1 MIAEIE
7 ELVKEEKLENLIL
20 KLFLIVMCLVTI
32 IVNSEEYKEVFLER
46 ESINTYAKMNR
57 AIKNKEK
64 YIVINARK
72 ADETRF
78 SLENKKNSV
87 EAKIYEI
94 NYGEKSIIVMLKNNT
109 ALTNRIKGELLKND
123 SNINSIKDV
132 LTEENKTEYFD
143 YYFSDLDYLDESL
156 IVKKKFYISVSIIAL
171 LFLSM
176 LHDAY
181 KYFNPRKTFL
191 YRSYVKRLSKELR

>member
-7 ELVKEEKLENLIL
+7 GLVKEEKLENLIL
-20 KLFLIVMCLVTI
+20 KIFLIIMCIVTVI
-32 IVNSEEYKEVFLER
+32 MNSEEYKEVFLER
-46 ESINTYAKMNR
+46 DAIDSYSKMDS
-57 AIKNKEK
+57 AIKNNEK
-64 YIVINARK
+64 YIVLNARK

-78 SLENKKNSV
+78 SLENKKSST

-94 NYGEKSIIVMLKNNT
+94 NYNEKSLIVMLKNNT

-123 SNINSIKDV
+123 SNIESIKEK
-132 LTEENKTEYFD
+132 LTEENNLEYFD
-143 YYFSDLDYLDESL
+143 YYFSDLDYLDEETL
-156 IVKKKFYISVSIIAL
+156 VKKKFYISISIITL

-176 LHDAY
+176 LHDVY
-181 KYFNPRKTFL
+181 KFFNPRKTFL